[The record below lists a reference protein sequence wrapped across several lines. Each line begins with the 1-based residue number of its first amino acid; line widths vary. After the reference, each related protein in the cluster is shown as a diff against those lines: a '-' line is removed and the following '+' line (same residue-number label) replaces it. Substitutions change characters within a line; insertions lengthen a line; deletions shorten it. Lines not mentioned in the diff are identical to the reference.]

1 MYCGPPR
8 GGWRGEHNAVTRMQ
22 YTHFSPQYYIIN
34 VDINFTAWVGNV
46 ENNKFH
52 SYHLLYGACWR
63 TCLWTTAH
71 SITLSRT
78 LSRAMAEFTT
88 NNETVYIYNTSSLH
102 SLYYAICQTTIST
115 LLNPLNAML
124 NPIRHFLAL
133 LGAHHILHVSRI
145 RVK

>member
-1 MYCGPPR
+1 
-8 GGWRGEHNAVTRMQ
+8 
-22 YTHFSPQYYIIN
+22 
-34 VDINFTAWVGNV
+34 
-46 ENNKFH
+46 
-52 SYHLLYGACWR
+52 
-63 TCLWTTAH
+63 
-71 SITLSRT
+71 
-78 LSRAMAEFTT
+78 MAEFTT